1 MSRKPGLTQEQETV
15 RLQGL
20 RALARMIARRRLAA
34 SGAEDDREDG
44 DSPGNP
50 VGVGEEAAGDEEESV
65 SR

>member
-1 MSRKPGLTQEQETV
+1 M

-34 SGAEDDREDG
+34 SGAGEDG
-44 DSPGNP
+44 GDRDVSGSP
-50 VGVGEEAAGDEEESV
+50 VGGGEEAARDEEESV